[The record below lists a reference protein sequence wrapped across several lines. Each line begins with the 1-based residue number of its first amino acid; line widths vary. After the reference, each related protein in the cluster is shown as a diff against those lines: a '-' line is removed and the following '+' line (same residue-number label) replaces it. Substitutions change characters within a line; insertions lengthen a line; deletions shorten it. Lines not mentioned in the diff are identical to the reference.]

1 MASMPGAETTA
12 LAIGMMAL
20 ATYATRI
27 LGAWLV
33 ATNRVPD
40 SLRRLLDHLATC
52 TLAAFVVPVILA
64 GDVALAAG
72 VAGAMVAMLIWRSPL
87 LSMAVAVVG
96 TALVRLI

>member
-1 MASMPGAETTA
+1 MPGAEMSA

-33 ATNRVPD
+33 ATNQVPD
-40 SLRRLLDHLATC
+40 SVRRLLDHLATC
-52 TLAAFVVPVILA
+52 TLAAFVVPVVLA
-64 GDVALAAG
+64 GDVALAVG
-72 VAGAMVAMLIWRSPL
+72 VSAATVAMLIRRSSL
-87 LSMAVAVVG
+87 LAMAVAVSA

>member
-1 MASMPGAETTA
+1 MPGAEATA

-20 ATYATRI
+20 ATYATRV

-40 SLRRLLDHLATC
+40 SVRRLLDHLATC

-64 GDVALAAG
+64 GDIALAVG
-72 VAGAMVAMLIWRSPL
+72 VCGAMVAMLIWRSPL
-87 LSMAVAVVG
+87 LSMALAIAG